1 MEQLATS
8 ASKLYNKSRTNF
20 EKSWVF
26 VSAHLPWFR
35 GGGVVIREGHGAVD
49 SAISTSAST
58 PAGHQGILSWSMSD
72 LCPLPIHPTPTG
84 EKPHKC
90 ELCDFTC
97 RDVSYLSKHM
107 LTHSSTKDYMC
118 TECGYVTK
126 WKHYLS
132 VHMRKHAG
140 DLRHARTCASHPPS
154 PSGRGLSWLKSAPSP
169 VSLLAPRDSSSHPSA
184 PVISVPLPPTD
195 PCLWARLRPEPSE
208 TSLGS
213 GKGAQTQRRGPETEV
228 SFEL

>member
-1 MEQLATS
+1 
-8 ASKLYNKSRTNF
+8 
-20 EKSWVF
+20 
-26 VSAHLPWFR
+26 
-35 GGGVVIREGHGAVD
+35 
-49 SAISTSAST
+49 
-58 PAGHQGILSWSMSD
+58 MSD
-72 LCPLPIHPTPTG
+72 LCPFPIHPTPTG

-140 DLRHARTCASHPPS
+140 DLRHARTCASLPPS
-154 PSGRGLSWLKSAPSP
+154 
-169 VSLLAPRDSSSHPSA
+169 
-184 PVISVPLPPTD
+184 LP
-195 PCLWARLRPEPSE
+195 
-208 TSLGS
+208 
-213 GKGAQTQRRGPETEV
+213 Q
-228 SFEL
+228 